1 MKSKNSTDAKK
12 KMEGGG
18 TMENN
23 AGTFTREQLDELI
36 KKGKANNGVL
46 TYQEVIDATKSSPD
60 ITPEGIEALYEYV
73 AAKGIEI
80 VDDTAIGDVDVD
92 DVLPV
97 VDDVVEDNDEI
108 EEINEAELA
117 NLSVPEGISIDDPV
131 RMYLKEIGRVPL
143 LIGEDEIKLAKRMDK
158 GKQAD
163 RLLRGKMIALEAPI
177 FSGTDDTAALL
188 EKIFGYLQE
197 EWKMT
202 DSRSVHKVL
211 KKIRDRHEDGNAY
224 SVEEYLDLIFEFTRD
239 ERLHLQRLMLDQR
252 CYVADCD
259 KLMIERPT
267 SDKEVHSLYPLNAL
281 LEEVKAR
288 LADGREQDFN
298 IAEKYMDLHEDYQKL
313 LKAVKAQGD
322 DAKKCLSEANL
333 RLVVSI
339 AKRYVGR
346 GMLFLDLIQE
356 GNLGLIKAVEK
367 FDYNKGFK
375 FSTYATWW
383 IRQAITRAI
392 ADQARTI
399 RIPVHMVETINK
411 LIRVSRQLLQE
422 LGREPQPEEIA
433 REMDTTV
440 ERVREIMKIAQE
452 PVSLETPIGEEEDS
466 HLGDFIEDHDA
477 PAPADAASF
486 TLLREQLDEV
496 LETLTLREKKVLE
509 LRFGLEDG
517 RSRTLE
523 EVGQHFGVT
532 RERIRQIE
540 AKALRKL
547 RHPSRSKRLKDFL
560 E

>member
-1 MKSKNSTDAKK
+1 
-12 KMEGGG
+12 
-18 TMENN
+18 MENN

-188 EKIFGYLQE
+188 EKISGYLQE
-197 EWKMT
+197 EWQMT

-252 CYVADCD
+252 CYIADCD

>member
-1 MKSKNSTDAKK
+1 
-12 KMEGGG
+12 
-18 TMENN
+18 MENN
-23 AGTFTREQLDELI
+23 AGTFTREQLEELI

-46 TYQEVIDATKSSPD
+46 TYQEINDATKNSTD
-60 ITPEGIEALYEYV
+60 MTTEGLDALMEYIQ
-73 AAKGIEI
+73 AKGIEI

-92 DVLPV
+92 DVLPIV
-97 VDDVVEDNDEI
+97 DEGVDDNNEI

-188 EKIFGYLQE
+188 EKISGYLQE
-197 EWKMT
+197 EWQMT
-202 DSRSVHKVL
+202 NSRSVHKVL
-211 KKIRDRHEDGNAY
+211 KKIRDRHEEGNAY

-288 LADGREQDFN
+288 MADGREQDVT
-298 IAEKYMDLHEDYQKL
+298 IAEKYMDLYEDFQKL

-433 REMDTTV
+433 KEMDTTV

>member
-1 MKSKNSTDAKK
+1 
-12 KMEGGG
+12 
-18 TMENN
+18 MENN
-23 AGTFTREQLDELI
+23 AGTFTREQLEELI

-46 TYQEVIDATKSSPD
+46 TYQEINEATKNSTD
-60 ITPEGIEALYEYV
+60 MTTEGLDALMEYIQ
-73 AAKGIEI
+73 AKGIEI
-80 VDDTAIGDVDVD
+80 VDDTVIGEVDVD
-92 DVLPV
+92 DVLPI
-97 VDDVVEDNDEI
+97 VDDGVDDNNEI

-188 EKIFGYLQE
+188 EKISGYLQE
-197 EWKMT
+197 EWQMT
-202 DSRSVHKVL
+202 NSRSVHKVL
-211 KKIRDRHEDGNAY
+211 KKIRDRHEEGNAY

-288 LADGREQDFN
+288 MADGREQDVT
-298 IAEKYMDLHEDYQKL
+298 IAEKYMDLYEDFQKL